1 VHPQLVLDRECEVFD
16 YRITQQLACQFLH
29 DFGSLSLK
37 CTIKIDNELLA
48 LSDVAHPTE
57 PQSPKRAL
65 NGTTLWV
72 KNFGFKCNVY
82 NNAGHW
88 LS

>member
-1 VHPQLVLDRECEVFD
+1 VRSQLILNREGEVFND
-16 YRITQQLACQFLH
+16 RITQQLAREFLH
-29 DFGSLSLK
+29 ELSSFTLEFP
-37 CTIKIDNELLA
+37 IQIDYELFA
-48 LSDVAHPTE
+48 LPYVGHPTE
-57 PQSPKRAL
+57 PKSTKCTL

-82 NNAGHW
+82 YNAGHW